1 MFLTILG
8 CGKLSSQCDYTINMQ
23 DSWGDGWNGASIS
36 VDVNG
41 INISTVTLNSG
52 SSGSES
58 FSTYTGDVVQF
69 SFSGGSYDSEITL
82 QINDPSGTQIYSGGA
97 PIIGPFLTNT
107 SNSTC
112 APPSCTAP
120 TAIVSSNILVDGA
133 DINWTAGATESAWNL
148 EYGASG
154 YTQGTGTSIA
164 LTATNYSITGLL
176 SNTTY
181 DVYVQADCGSDQS
194 PWSGPHSF
202 NTACGSITTFPH
214 NEDFTSGNTSLN
226 CWEVVNGGD
235 ANTWVFSTN
244 GEAAIQYSS
253 TAHDDYLISP
263 KWNIQAGT
271 SDRITFEARN
281 ESGSWAE
288 QFDLLL
294 STSGTSP
301 ADFTETIATNLVP
314 PTTNQSYT
322 YDLAAYIGQDVHLAF
337 HSTTTDLYA
346 LYIDNFEIEGIPA
359 CLAPSGLASSN
370 LLPTSADFSWTAGAT
385 ESAWNLEYG
394 ASGYTQGNGTIVS
407 LNSTNYSLS
416 ALTPNTTYDVY
427 VQADCGSDQS
437 SWTGPLTFSTSCGLI
452 TTFPHNEDFTTGNV
466 SLNCWEVVNGGD
478 ANTWIFSTNGEA
490 AIQYSFTAHDDY
502 LISPSWLV
510 QEGISNQ
517 ISFDARNLDMSYP
530 EQFDVLLST
539 TGTNPSD
546 FTNTL
551 ASNVVPPAANQTYT
565 YNISAYVGQ
574 NVYIAIHNTTTNQ
587 YVMYVDNFII
597 DGLQAVIPDDNFE
610 AYLEANGM
618 GDGIPNNDSVSIANI
633 ANVKKLDVSNQNI
646 SDLSGINYFTDLII
660 LVCENNSL
668 TSIDISQNSNL
679 EKLNC
684 RYNQISNID
693 LSQNTALST
702 LNLSDNNFS
711 SINITQNTGLEQLS
725 CEDNLLTSLD
735 VSNNTSLRYFICGDN
750 QLANLDIS
758 ANPALTYLGCHANQL
773 TSLDVSNNTALEV
786 LSFGKNQLS
795 VIDVSNNTSLNEI
808 RCYENQLT
816 SLDLS
821 TNTNLTKIDLSYNP
835 LTCLNL
841 KNGFN
846 TNIVVFNSKK
856 NPNLNCIEVDNPSWS
871 TSNWLDVD
879 SNLNFST
886 NCSYP
891 AGCF

>member
-1 MFLTILG
+1 M
-8 CGKLSSQCDYTINMQ
+8 
-23 DSWGDGWNGASIS
+23 
-36 VDVNG
+36 
-41 INISTVTLNSG
+41 
-52 SSGSES
+52 
-58 FSTYTGDVVQF
+58 
-69 SFSGGSYDSEITL
+69 
-82 QINDPSGTQIYSGGA
+82 
-97 PIIGPFLTNT
+97 
-107 SNSTC
+107 
-112 APPSCTAP
+112 
-120 TAIVSSNILVDGA
+120 
-133 DINWTAGATESAWNL
+133 
-148 EYGASG
+148 
-154 YTQGTGTSIA
+154 
-164 LTATNYSITGLL
+164 
-176 SNTTY
+176 
-181 DVYVQADCGSDQS
+181 
-194 PWSGPHSF
+194 
-202 NTACGSITTFPH
+202 
-214 NEDFTSGNTSLN
+214 
-226 CWEVVNGGD
+226 
-235 ANTWVFSTN
+235 
-244 GEAAIQYSS
+244 
-253 TAHDDYLISP
+253 
-263 KWNIQAGT
+263 
-271 SDRITFEARN
+271 
-281 ESGSWAE
+281 E

-301 ADFTETIATNLVP
+301 ADFTETIATNVVP

-370 LLPTSADFSWTAGAT
+370 LLPTSADLSWTAGATESAWNLEYGASGYTQGTGTTVALTASSYSLSGLTPQTSYDVYVQADCGGGQSSWVGPLSIITPCVASSTPYDEGFENAGAIPSCWSMSGGEDWLFNTSGPNHVGNAGTITGNTTSGNYYAVVDASGYTGDATLTSPIIDVSSLTSAELTFYLISDDEGSGYSSTLTVTANGNTVVTYSGNTSGWEQKIIDLSAYTTTVQLSFIFSEVSDGGAYYDDIAIDDVSVHETPSCTAPTAIVSSNILVDGADINWTAGAT

-416 ALTPNTTYDVY
+416 VLTPNTTYDVY

-478 ANTWIFSTNGEA
+478 NNTWIFSTNGEA

-551 ASNVVPPAANQTYT
+551 ASNIVPPAANQTYT

-668 TSIDISQNSNL
+668 TSLDITQNPNL

-750 QLANLDIS
+750 QLTNLDIS

-821 TNTNLTKIDLSYNP
+821 SNINLTKIDLSYNP

-846 TNIVVFNSKK
+846 TNIVVFNSKE

>member
-1 MFLTILG
+1 M
-8 CGKLSSQCDYTINMQ
+8 
-23 DSWGDGWNGASIS
+23 
-36 VDVNG
+36 
-41 INISTVTLNSG
+41 
-52 SSGSES
+52 
-58 FSTYTGDVVQF
+58 
-69 SFSGGSYDSEITL
+69 
-82 QINDPSGTQIYSGGA
+82 
-97 PIIGPFLTNT
+97 
-107 SNSTC
+107 
-112 APPSCTAP
+112 
-120 TAIVSSNILVDGA
+120 
-133 DINWTAGATESAWNL
+133 
-148 EYGASG
+148 
-154 YTQGTGTSIA
+154 
-164 LTATNYSITGLL
+164 
-176 SNTTY
+176 
-181 DVYVQADCGSDQS
+181 
-194 PWSGPHSF
+194 
-202 NTACGSITTFPH
+202 
-214 NEDFTSGNTSLN
+214 
-226 CWEVVNGGD
+226 
-235 ANTWVFSTN
+235 
-244 GEAAIQYSS
+244 
-253 TAHDDYLISP
+253 
-263 KWNIQAGT
+263 
-271 SDRITFEARN
+271 
-281 ESGSWAE
+281 
-288 QFDLLL
+288 
-294 STSGTSP
+294 
-301 ADFTETIATNLVP
+301 
-314 PTTNQSYT
+314 
-322 YDLAAYIGQDVHLAF
+322 
-337 HSTTTDLYA
+337 
-346 LYIDNFEIEGIPA
+346 
-359 CLAPSGLASSN
+359 
-370 LLPTSADFSWTAGAT
+370 
-385 ESAWNLEYG
+385 
-394 ASGYTQGNGTIVS
+394 
-407 LNSTNYSLS
+407 
-416 ALTPNTTYDVY
+416 
-427 VQADCGSDQS
+427 
-437 SWTGPLTFSTSCGLI
+437 
-452 TTFPHNEDFTTGNV
+452 
-466 SLNCWEVVNGGD
+466 
-478 ANTWIFSTNGEA
+478 
-490 AIQYSFTAHDDY
+490 
-502 LISPSWLV
+502 V

-517 ISFDARNLDMSYP
+517 ISFDARNLDLSYP

-646 SDLSGINYFTDLII
+646 SDLSGINYFNDLII

-668 TSIDISQNSNL
+668 TSLDITENPNL

-750 QLANLDIS
+750 QLTNLDIS

-795 VIDVSNNTSLNEI
+795 LIDVSNNTSLNEI

-821 TNTNLTKIDLSYNP
+821 SNTNLTKIDLSYNP